1 MDAHDFIRYL
11 EQPELLA
18 STSFTELER
27 LTEEYPYFPN
37 LHLLILLKA
46 RREQHPKSAQYLSQ
60 FAAAT
65 FDRPHLYNL
74 LHRLDQQAEDVGD
87 VLELIALEELELIP
101 LAASTTEELPSRL
114 NETAVTPTSP
124 TVPAPAA
131 PQRKQ
136 PAMPPPPR
144 RYVHW
149 VATAA
154 AFTELLPTRVEATRQ
169 RPQSAGPQDLTHFA
183 PIVSRYRKT
192 APLHTRLERLRWQP
206 AAGTAALESRPGQP
220 VVSETLADL
229 LVRQEQ
235 YGHAIR
241 MYERLQLR
249 YPEKKAI
256 FAARIQELKEL

>member
-18 STSFTELER
+18 STPFAELER

-46 RREQHPKSAQYLSQ
+46 RREQHPKLSQYLSQ

-74 LHRLDQQAEDVGD
+74 LHRLDQQAEVGD
-87 VLELIALEELELIP
+87 TLELIALEELELLP

-114 NETAVTPTSP
+114 NEISVTPPFP
-124 TVPAPAA
+124 TVPTPTA
-131 PQRKQ
+131 PQRQ
-136 PAMPPPPR
+136 QRVMPPRPR
-144 RYVHW
+144 QYVHW

-154 AFTELLPTRVEATRQ
+154 AFTELLPIRVEATRQ
-169 RPQSAGPQDLTHFA
+169 RPQSAGLQDLTHFA

-206 AAGTAALESRPGQP
+206 AVAAAARESPAAQP
-220 VVSETLADL
+220 IVSETLADL